1 MLFWA
6 GILVG
11 AGFVWFALKMGFYE
25 TWAMLFNI
33 VISIYL
39 AIFLRPIV
47 ADIVPAAGGTLY
59 SNALIMTAIA
69 IASFLI
75 LHSVSYIFLTS
86 QFSVS
91 FPKIFNTL
99 GAGLLGFL
107 AGFLVWSFVSLLIF
121 ITPISQNTFV
131 KEIGFGSQ
139 FEQTNMPYISRG
151 CNLVN
156 TVVSRQDHEV
166 TSEQAISGLLKS
178 AESKAPVETAEQ
190 QAGPNEPAEPNDV
203 ETTPIP
209 IEHSES

>member
-1 MLFWA
+1 MVFWV

-11 AGFVWFALKMGFYE
+11 VLFTWLAIKIGFFE
-25 TWAMLFNI
+25 TWAMFFNI
-33 VISIYL
+33 IISIYL
-39 AIFLRPIV
+39 GIFLRPTI
-47 ADIVPAAGGTLY
+47 ANIIPAASDTPY
-59 SNALIMTAIA
+59 SKALTVMATA

-75 LHSVSYIFLTS
+75 LHSISYIFFTS
-86 QFSVS
+86 QFNVS

-99 GAGLLGFL
+99 GAGFLGFL

-139 FEQTNMPYISRG
+139 FEQANMPYISWW

-156 TVVSRQDHEV
+156 TVVSRQDHKV

-178 AESKAPVETAEQ
+178 AESKAPAKTTEQAE
-190 QAGPNEPAEPNDV
+190 PNEPVEPNDV
-203 ETTPIP
+203 KTSPVP
-209 IEHSES
+209 AEHSES